1 MAIFA
6 FSDWWILQS
15 KMKQLLWVVC
25 ALALLAGVR
34 AEDEVEVHFILIRVS
49 QLSKRTFT
57 NMRLLLTRS
66 VSSWLIRI
74 FTQGE
79 NWN

>member
-74 FTQGE
+74 FTQEE